1 LVRRANFYNKYRDPD
16 ANWLTLDVGNY
27 LDRAARRGISPK
39 SSLMLRSY
47 QAMGYDVLG
56 LGQLELAMGVDTLE
70 GIIDTLGIPVVC
82 ANVLDARTQKPVA
95 HPYYIRR
102 YGNMVIGVTCL
113 VNSDDRRYS
122 NLDTTEYKL
131 LPYLD
136 VARTLIPKLDR
147 KVDAIVLLCDF
158 RNAPIDTLLQVTP
171 QIDVILTTGILRPAS
186 RVVYSS
192 RTLLVPT
199 GSSGQNGTAL
209 LLEFNPAMGDSLGHD
224 FVNEQLTDE
233 YEGKNVVSP
242 LVEDW
247 ISRSSAKSYAKKA
260 SASQASTKPA
270 QAKPISPE
278 TKTKTKTKTSVLN
291 DPALR
296 AKE

>member
-1 LVRRANFYNKYRDPD
+1 LVRRTNFYSKYRDPD
-16 ANWLTLDVGNY
+16 ANWLTLDVGNFV
-27 LDRAARRGISPK
+27 DRAARRGISPK
-39 SSLMLRSY
+39 TSLMFRSY

-56 LGQLELAMGVDTLE
+56 LGQLELAMSVDTLRA
-70 GIIDTLGIPVVC
+70 IIDTLGIPVVC

-95 HPYYIRR
+95 RPYYIQR

-147 KVDAIVLLCDF
+147 KVDAVVLLCDF
-158 RNAPIDTLLQVTP
+158 RNAPIDTLLKVTP

-186 RVVYSS
+186 RVIYSGN
-192 RTLLVPT
+192 TLLVAT

-209 LLEFNPAMGDSLGHD
+209 LLEFDPAMGDSLGHD

-233 YEGKNVVSP
+233 YEGENVVSP
-242 LVEDW
+242 LVDEW
-247 ISRSSAKSYAKKA
+247 LSQSTSAAYAKKA
-260 SASQASTKPA
+260 SARRSFTKPA

-278 TKTKTKTKTSVLN
+278 TKTKTKTSVFQ

-296 AKE
+296 SKE